1 MNQSSAYE
9 NHNPSPPHFILCA
22 HMKKKREEEGREGRE
37 EGERRDEG
45 AGKKKR
51 KREGEGREGEGQGW

>member
-1 MNQSSAYE
+1 
-9 NHNPSPPHFILCA
+9 
-22 HMKKKREEEGREGRE
+22 MKKKREEEGREGIE